1 MKLTQEQLEAIRQR
15 AENATPGPWQ
25 IATTTDG
32 AYVLD
37 TDDMIIAATIERTE
51 DASFIAHARTD
62 IPALLDHIAELE
74 AELAIL
80 KQPGVHTICPHC
92 GAVDDYS
99 VSGES
104 YDYGGSYLITCG
116 RCSESIESGEEY

>member
-1 MKLTQEQLEAIRQR
+1 MKLTQVQLEAIHQR

-51 DASFIAHARTD
+51 DATFIANARTD
-62 IPALLDHIAELE
+62 IPVLLDHIAELE
-74 AELAIL
+74 AELASI
-80 KQPGVHTICPHC
+80 KQTDKVRELYEWAKTAQKKFAKEGEYTKAE
-92 GAVDDYS
+92 AVLAE
-99 VSGES
+99 VES
-104 YDYGGSYLITCG
+104 
-116 RCSESIESGEEY
+116 E